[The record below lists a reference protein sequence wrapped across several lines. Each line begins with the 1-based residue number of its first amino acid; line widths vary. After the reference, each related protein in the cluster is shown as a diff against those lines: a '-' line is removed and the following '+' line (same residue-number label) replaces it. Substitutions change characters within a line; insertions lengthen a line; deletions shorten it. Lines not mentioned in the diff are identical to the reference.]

1 MPRAVL
7 PLGLQKDEEEFAMN
21 PERLIDGPFR
31 AHNPVSESI
40 TRLIGKVG
48 QAVSSWQRRAHDR
61 AVLASL
67 DDRMLRDIGY
77 SKADVDRECA
87 KPFWKV

>member
-1 MPRAVL
+1 
-7 PLGLQKDEEEFAMN
+7 MN
-21 PERLIDGPFR
+21 PERLTDGRFR
-31 AHNPVSESI
+31 AHNPMSESV
-40 TRLIGKVG
+40 TRIIEKLGD
-48 QAVSSWQRRAHDR
+48 AVLTWQRRAHDR

-77 SKADVDRECA
+77 SRAEVDRECA

>member
-1 MPRAVL
+1 MPRAAL

-21 PERLIDGPFR
+21 PERLIDSRFR
-31 AHNPVSESI
+31 AHNPVSGSI
-40 TRLIGKVG
+40 TRLIETIGH
-48 QAVSSWQRRAHDR
+48 AVSAWQRRAHDR

-77 SKADVDRECA
+77 SRADVDRECA